1 MQDEQADRL
10 TPEMVLRAYC
20 IGAFPMATSRH
31 GEIRWYSPDP
41 RALLPLEENRFRIP
55 RSLRKRVA
63 ANPFQIT
70 TDQAFDRVIRA
81 CAEPR
86 PGSSDTWINDE
97 IIDVYTRLHEAG
109 LAHSVE
115 AWTGPEHNNLVGG
128 LYGVALGSAF
138 FGESM
143 FSRVTDASKVCL
155 VHLVRE
161 LRSRGFTLLDV
172 QFTNRHL
179 EQFGVYEIPRKEYLA
194 KLEFALQSPPLW

>member
-1 MQDEQADRL
+1 
-10 TPEMVLRAYC
+10 MVVRAYC

-31 GEIRWYSPDP
+31 GEIHWYSPDP
-41 RALLPLEENRFRIP
+41 RAVLPLEESRFKIP
-55 RSLRKRVA
+55 RSLRKRVTA
-63 ANPFQIT
+63 GQFQIT
-70 TDQAFDRVIRA
+70 TDLAFDRVIRS

-97 IIDVYTRLHEAG
+97 IVDVYTRLHEAG

-115 AWTGPEHNNLVGG
+115 AWTGPDNHQLVGG
-128 LYGVALGSAF
+128 LYGLALGSAF

-179 EQFGVYEIPRKEYLA
+179 EQFGVYEIPRQEYLA
-194 KLEFALQSPPLW
+194 QLEVALHSHPLW